1 MEPFQDR
8 RYGPGRRRDDRRTA
22 AILRTLEQDLGTMA
36 NLVGAT
42 RTDLTLSPEVAE
54 RLEMLD
60 REVTR
65 LADLAR
71 HATMP
76 RPDANEIA
84 DARHLAAHL
93 TDREWECLGLL
104 VQGLNTTAMSTTL
117 GISPTTA
124 RTHIQS
130 LLTKLGVHSRLEA
143 VALTLRTSLLDN
155 NFS

>member
-8 RYGPGRRRDDRRTA
+8 RYSPGRRRDDRRTA
-22 AILRTLEQDLGTMA
+22 AILRTLEQDLGTVA
-36 NLVGAT
+36 NLVGST
-42 RTDLTLSPEVAE
+42 RTDLALTPEVAE
-54 RLEMLD
+54 RLEMVD

-65 LADLAR
+65 LANLAR
-71 HATMP
+71 HAAKADP
-76 RPDANEIA
+76 NETA
-84 DARHLAAHL
+84 DARQLAAHL

-104 VQGLNTTAMSTTL
+104 VQGLNTTAMSATL

-143 VALTLRTSLLDN
+143 VALTLRTSLLEN
-155 NFS
+155 NFTT